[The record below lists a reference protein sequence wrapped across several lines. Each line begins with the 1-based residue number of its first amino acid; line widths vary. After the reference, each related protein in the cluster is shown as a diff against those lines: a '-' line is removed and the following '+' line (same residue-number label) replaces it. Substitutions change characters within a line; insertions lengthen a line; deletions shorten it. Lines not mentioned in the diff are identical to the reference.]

1 MESKNVKC
9 CELLSLFAS
18 HAQKNIV
25 NSEEKEWFNDFAF
38 RFFEALQEKDKLC
51 DKCLKFLEERE
62 EDLNKTGF
70 YDIIQI
76 MKIRE
81 EADKLIRREKARQEK
96 ELANQLT
103 EQANQGKTHEKDIE
117 IAKFHEERGKKGSI
131 DLADALITHL
141 EMAKDIHEDFGLTID
156 DYDFAAYLRGKN
168 YQPNQDFFYPKEKR
182 NTIKEI
188 NISYKN
194 LIGNLDLTDFVNLEE
209 LYCHVNQ
216 LTSLNLTNCQQLKK
230 LDCSSNKLKDLI
242 LPSSAEQ
249 LTILSIMDN
258 NLSGDCSLFS
268 HLVNLENL
276 RIGLEYLPDTK
287 SLLLADKEQQIAR
300 LEAEILAKQE
310 KLETSLSNQEQL
322 KQEKTELEEKLT
334 TLQAKYE
341 ELLEQA
347 THRQELLKK
356 LGEKN
361 KALETLRNN
370 CDYKPHQKLLVKY
383 LLEAQEEFTRYNT
396 YGADEKKKEIIKD
409 LKEEGFKE
417 VDNLCQLQTEITQLD
432 KQLDKIRE
440 NARTIIEDLIKLTKG
455 QFFLRGRQQNLILFG
470 DINVQGGHAFIGNE
484 FGDNTNL
491 SHNSYI
497 TGIEE
502 INEEFE
508 ALPFSKTKRA
518 LSVSSTTETQEENKI
533 VKLDEEQKQQQA
545 QILQKE
551 PYGLPISIYQEAKKV
566 VPKGEISP
574 FINNFLKE
582 YVKKKKLQA
591 LKEAYQ
597 RTAKIDY
604 NYKVKKGKEREL
616 EIASYL
622 KKIRPS
628 LVVSNNSQNEFDEEI
643 IVIPLSSKELNNI
656 EPYQSFVKRN
666 KKNGLDEGSK
676 LLFNR
681 LRNIEK
687 TTRLGDYLGTVE
699 QEIMDEVKEKL
710 QLVLDLED

>member
-1 MESKNVKC
+1 MINPKIYHMESKNVKC

-62 EDLNKTGF
+62 E
-70 YDIIQI
+70 
-76 MKIRE
+76 
-81 EADKLIRREKARQEK
+81 
-96 ELANQLT
+96 
-103 EQANQGKTHEKDIE
+103 
-117 IAKFHEERGKKGSI
+117 
-131 DLADALITHL
+131 
-141 EMAKDIHEDFGLTID
+141 GLTID

-168 YQPNQDFFYPKEKR
+168 YQPNQ
-182 NTIKEI
+182 
-188 NISYKN
+188 
-194 LIGNLDLTDFVNLEE
+194 DLTDFVNLEE

-268 HLVNLENL
+268 HLISNTDINQ
-276 RIGLEYLPDTK
+276 GLEYLPDTK

-597 RTAKIDY
+597 RTAKS
-604 NYKVKKGKEREL
+604 KEREL